1 MVSTL
6 SIFTVLLSA
15 VAYLQMATGFA
26 INTPTGNIVAGQ
38 QLEVTWTFDAID
50 PVEGLGFVLALLST
64 TDQNNNGIE
73 INYGFQ
79 PGGTSTVVTIPS
91 DLPTG
96 QYVFDGLDQGNLGL
110 FFAQTAPF
118 TISGPTLTLDT
129 PSGTIVA
136 GQELLATWEA
146 TNGFVADP
154 FELFLIGGSP
164 EVSEFLGTFA
174 TNVQTSAEV
183 TIPSDTPA
191 GEYTLQAINPNNNA
205 QDLFA
210 VTATF
215 TITAA

>member
-1 MVSTL
+1 
-6 SIFTVLLSA
+6 
-15 VAYLQMATGFA
+15 MATGFA

-50 PVEGLGFVLALLST
+50 PVEGFGFVLALLST

-79 PGGTSTVVTIPS
+79 SDGTSTVVTIPS

-110 FFAQTAPF
+110 SFAQTAPF
-118 TISGPTLTLDT
+118 TISGPTLILDT

-136 GQELLATWEA
+136 GQELLVTWEA

-164 EVSEFLGTFA
+164 EVSEFLGTFS

-191 GEYTLQAINPNNNA
+191 
-205 QDLFA
+205 
-210 VTATF
+210 
-215 TITAA
+215 